1 MGHKSQEKNWNK
13 TFLQLVTSTENV
25 LLLTTKFC
33 KDQKKG
39 FRKVAQRRTGHKKLL
54 SYKGT

>member
-25 LLLTTKFC
+25 LVNN
-33 KDQKKG
+33 
-39 FRKVAQRRTGHKKLL
+39 KVL
-54 SYKGT
+54 